1 MATVI
6 DDLLVNLGFDA
17 DTTGAHQF
25 SASLNNVLGTIGK
38 ISGAVALASG
48 AVAGF
53 LGKGILDTAS
63 EFEQFETQLTTIEG
77 SADKARKSLDWIAD
91 FGAKTPYDIS
101 QVTEAF
107 VKLKSYGLDPIKGN
121 LLESL
126 GNTASAMGKTLDQA
140 AEMMADAVRGE
151 NERLKEFG
159 IVGSKEKQ
167 TTTFSYDINGESL
180 AKTVGNGSA
189 EIQQALQDIMDEK
202 FRGGMERMSKTW
214 EGTLSNLGDTWG
226 MLKKR
231 VADGGIFDRVK
242 QGLNDVMLLIY
253 DNRDAIDAWADRI
266 GKKLVDAWDKV
277 LPILFDLWDKVM
289 WVIHSLKQLSDQFG
303 ITKYKGE
310 IFAGIIALITANLVG
325 LLALKAVAF
334 VMALG
339 KAFMLLFSPMALIVI
354 WLSLFALGIQDIYN
368 HLNGKES
375 LFGDMLK
382 KFPAIAAMIN
392 FVVDNFKLILI
403 IVGVLIAAYA
413 LMKAAA
419 IANFLISMAAAAA
432 YYGFVLAWSAIYYAT
447 VIGYYIAMA
456 AGAVS
461 AGLATAAAWML
472 AFAPFLLIA
481 AIVAGVIAL
490 FWLLY
495 KNWDDIW
502 QGINDITSGII
513 DGIKGMISGLIE
525 GVSNALSKI
534 KELMFSKPVE
544 MILNAVKFVKTKFT
558 GDEGD
563 TKDTVNSSTSV
574 SGMDAIR
581 DRTPIQ
587 VNNQNQAPQSTVTQ
601 HINVASASEA
611 ATVANRTAQGSRQ
624 QSYGYQ

>member
-38 ISGAVALASG
+38 ISGAVAVAGG

-77 SADKARKSLDWIAD
+77 SADKAKKSLDWIAD
-91 FGAKTPYDIS
+91 FGAKTPYDVA

-159 IVGSKEKQ
+159 IVGSRENQ

-214 EGTLSNLGDTWG
+214 EGTLSNLSDTWI
-226 MLKKR
+226 MMKKR
-231 VADGGIFDRVK
+231 IADGGIFDRLK

-253 DNRDAIDAWADRI
+253 DNREAINAWADRI
-266 GKKLVDAWDKV
+266 GTKLVDAWDKV
-277 LPILFDLWDKVM
+277 LPILFDLWDKIM
-289 WVIHSLKQLSDQFG
+289 WVIHALKQLSDTLG
-303 ITKYKGE
+303 ITKYRVE
-310 IFAGIIALITANLVG
+310 IFAGLVALIAANLAG
-325 LLALKAVAF
+325 LMALKAVAF
-334 VMALG
+334 VLALG
-339 KAFMLLFSPMALIVI
+339 RAFFLLFSPMALLV
-354 WLSLFALGIQDIYN
+354 LTLAGLFLLIQDIYSY
-368 HLNGKES
+368 LNGKQS
-375 LFGDMLK
+375 AFGDMLDQH
-382 KFPAIAAMIN
+382 PALKVLFD
-392 FVVDNFKLILI
+392 FVKDNFEAISSLI
-403 IVGVLIAAYA
+403 GVIIAAYVA
-413 LMKAAA
+413 MKVAAVSG
-419 IANFLISMAAAAA
+419 FLISMAV
-432 YYGFVLAWSAIYYAT
+432 GLSS
-447 VIGYYIAMA
+447 YIALA
-456 AGAVS
+456 AGAV
-461 AGLATAAAWML
+461 AAAIATAAAWVV

-495 KNWDDIW
+495 KNWDEVW
-502 QGINDITSGII
+502 QGIKNITNGIVE
-513 DGIKGMISGLIE
+513 GIKGMISGLIE
-525 GVSNALSKI
+525 GVSNALSSI

-544 MILNAVKFVKTKFT
+544 MVLKAVRFVKSKFT
-558 GDEGD
+558 GDEGNASD
-563 TKDTVNSSTSV
+563 VVSGSTSV

-611 ATVANRTAQGSRQ
+611 AIVANRTAQATRQ